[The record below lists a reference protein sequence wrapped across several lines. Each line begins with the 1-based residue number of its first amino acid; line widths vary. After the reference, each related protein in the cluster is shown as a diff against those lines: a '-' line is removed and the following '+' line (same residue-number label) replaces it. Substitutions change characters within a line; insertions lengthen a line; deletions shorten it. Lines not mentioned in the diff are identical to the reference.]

1 MKDVYIT
8 YAKRTPIGSFA
19 GKLSSV
25 RVDDMLAGLFV
36 DFKNSNDFDMKLI
49 DDVIV
54 GNANGAGE
62 DNRNL
67 ARMSTLLAGLPYE
80 VPGTTVN
87 RLCGSSLDAV
97 QLAYAKIQAGL
108 ADCILVGGAE
118 SMSRAPFVMQKANS
132 AYDRSS
138 KMWGHLNRLALS

>member
-67 ARMSTLLAGLPYE
+67 
-80 VPGTTVN
+80 GTHEYTP
-87 RLCGSSLDAV
+87 CWTSL
-97 QLAYAKIQAGL
+97 
-108 ADCILVGGAE
+108 
-118 SMSRAPFVMQKANS
+118 
-132 AYDRSS
+132 
-138 KMWGHLNRLALS
+138 